1 MNGKTKYSSTH
12 PTQVESGLKD
22 EVEFDK
28 NQEIYIYVDCQVF
41 FNLIRKN
48 QKIFQNGERRIVRAR
63 SRREDVDDY
72 DDAEDAPVFTHQ

>member
-1 MNGKTKYSSTH
+1 MLNVK
-12 PTQVESGLKD
+12 
-22 EVEFDK
+22 
-28 NQEIYIYVDCQVF
+28 F
-41 FNLIRKN
+41 FLSLLEKN